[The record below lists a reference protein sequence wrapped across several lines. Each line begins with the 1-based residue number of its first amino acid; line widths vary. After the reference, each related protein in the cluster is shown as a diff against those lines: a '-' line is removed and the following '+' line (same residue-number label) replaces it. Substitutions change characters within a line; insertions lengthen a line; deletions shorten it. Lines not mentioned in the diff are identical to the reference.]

1 MESAESEF
9 RKEVAR
15 LKPKKIL
22 NIACGVNLKPS
33 FLKDVKAEFFGTDI
47 DKKVI
52 SGKVKFSDIDKEPI
66 PYPDSSFDLVMT
78 VYSIEHFKTR
88 KVFSEAHRV
97 LKKNGKF
104 IFITTNFANPLF
116 LLTKFFKIRKY
127 YYRYE
132 VGFEELYPAY
142 YNTNTPWEV
151 AKALKKN
158 GFEINE
164 VLFFD
169 RIKGYFK
176 ILKTFSELIGILEN
190 FFYVLFPEAQPTMYV
205 VATKIK

>member
-1 MESAESEF
+1 MENLESEF

-22 NIACGVNLKPS
+22 NIACGVNLKPA
-33 FLKDVKAEFFGTDI
+33 FLKDAKAEFFGTDI

-52 SGKVKFSDIDKEPI
+52 NGKVKFSDIDKQPV
-66 PYPDSSFDLVMT
+66 PYQNNFFDLVVT

-88 KVFSEAHRV
+88 KVFSEARRV

-116 LLTKFFKIRKY
+116 LLTKFFRIRKY
-127 YYRYE
+127 YYRYQ

-142 YNTNTPWEV
+142 YNTNTPWKV
-151 AKALKKN
+151 AKALTKN

-164 VLFFD
+164 ILFSD
-169 RIKGYFK
+169 RIKGYFRF
-176 ILKTFSELIGILEN
+176 LKQFSELIGILEN
-190 FFYVLFPEAQPTMYV
+190 FFYFLFPEAQPTMYV